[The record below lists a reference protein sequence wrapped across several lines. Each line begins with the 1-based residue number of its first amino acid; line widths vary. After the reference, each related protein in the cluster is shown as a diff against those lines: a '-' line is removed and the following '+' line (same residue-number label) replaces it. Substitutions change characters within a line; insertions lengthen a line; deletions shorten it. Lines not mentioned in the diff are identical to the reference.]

1 MNQDINRHEIKL
13 DTRTRCEIAN
23 RFVGYGNPET
33 AKIAI
38 FGIEEGGQ
46 QWGKHPEEDDKR
58 LTKIK
63 QHLKNGFLLREN
75 WPDDWN
81 GPMRLT
87 ERIQCYLCLKI
98 HGKINRYDADLIQKF
113 REIEF
118 CAKDEIVGNVLPV
131 GKPKA
136 CDPYGTE
143 TLKYFG
149 FDTSDSLRQYWDS
162 VSNERFKLIRKAMD
176 NLRENQGIVLFIG
189 YCQEANAKKIIQR
202 IYEKDGG
209 DLTINQHTRISCKCR
224 KSHWVGILNKSSL
237 NPLCYFAP
245 HPGHGHLTEQ
255 GIDKIIP

>member
-1 MNQDINRHEIKL
+1 MNQDINRHGIKL

-33 AKIAI
+33 AKIAV
-38 FGIEEGGQ
+38 FGIEEGGKQ
-46 QWGKHPEEDDKR
+46 LGEDPKKDDQTLYNAR
-58 LTKIK
+58 NYC
-63 QHLKNGFLLREN
+63 HDGFWHREN
-75 WPDDWN
+75 WPPEWLSYEM
-81 GPMRLT
+81 GRT
-87 ERIQCYLCLKI
+87 ENIQCYFSLKMR
-98 HGKINRYDADLIQKF
+98 NKF
-113 REIEF
+113 GIKNMDIKTFWQEEFRGTHEIT
-118 CAKDEIVGNVLPV
+118 GNIIPI